1 MEKISK
7 QKDNMKNL
15 QTFEE
20 FLNES
25 IKGTVKFKD
34 LSIENALPFFGGGF
48 GFKLP
53 NSDDTSTQLM
63 FGAKSGGH
71 SKEDCIERLDD
82 YKKEMIKK
90 YPGIQ
95 NATVTLG
102 HPKHNE
108 PSVSIDHKPLLKDKE
123 KFSDVK
129 GA

>member
-1 MEKISK
+1 
-7 QKDNMKNL
+7 MKHL
-15 QTFEE
+15 HTFEE

-34 LSIENALPFFGGGF
+34 LSIEDALPFFSGGF
-48 GFKLP
+48 GFNLP

-63 FGAKSGGH
+63 FGDKIRGY

>member
-1 MEKISK
+1 
-7 QKDNMKNL
+7 MKNL
-15 QTFEE
+15 HTFEE

-25 IKGTVKFKD
+25 VKGTVKFKD
-34 LSIENALPFFGGGF
+34 LSIEDALPFFGGGF

-63 FGAKSGGH
+63 FGAKHGGH
-71 SKEDCIERLDD
+71 SKDDCIKRLDD

-129 GA
+129 SDWLKK